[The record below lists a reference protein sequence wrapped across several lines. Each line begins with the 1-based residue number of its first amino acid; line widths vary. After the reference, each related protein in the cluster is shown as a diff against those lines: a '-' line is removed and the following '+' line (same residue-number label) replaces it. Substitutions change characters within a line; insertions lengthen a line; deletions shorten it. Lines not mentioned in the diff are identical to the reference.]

1 MFVNFYKLYIS
12 FLIYIIYSNFFC
24 KICRGGGVVK
34 RASLESWS
42 LALHEFESR
51 PLRILFILNVIKK
64 MVKENITYND
74 FVKLDIRIGT
84 IVEAEIVEGSDKL
97 LKLIID
103 FNDFKRQII
112 AGIKTKYQPSEVIN
126 KQIPVIVNLE
136 PRKLMG
142 LESQGMILAIGS
154 KDLDAL
160 LLPSESVLDGSQV
173 H

>member
-1 MFVNFYKLYIS
+1 
-12 FLIYIIYSNFFC
+12 
-24 KICRGGGVVK
+24 
-34 RASLESWS
+34 
-42 LALHEFESR
+42 
-51 PLRILFILNVIKK
+51 

-74 FVKLDIRIGT
+74 FIKLDIRIGT
-84 IVEAEIVEGSDKL
+84 IVEAEAVEGSDKL

-103 FNDFKRQII
+103 FKDFKRQII
-112 AGIKTKYQPSEVIN
+112 AGIKTKYQPSDVIN

-142 LESQGMILAIGS
+142 LESQGMILAVGS

>member
-1 MFVNFYKLYIS
+1 
-12 FLIYIIYSNFFC
+12 
-24 KICRGGGVVK
+24 
-34 RASLESWS
+34 
-42 LALHEFESR
+42 
-51 PLRILFILNVIKK
+51 

-84 IVEAEIVEGSDKL
+84 VVEAEVVEGSDKL

-103 FNDFKRQII
+103 FKDFKRQII
-112 AGIKTKYQPSEVIN
+112 AGIKTKYQPSDVID
-126 KQIPVIVNLE
+126 KQIPVIVNLQ

-142 LESQGMILAIGS
+142 LESQGMILAVGS

-160 LLPSESVLDGSQV
+160 LLPSEKVDDGSQV